1 MKICAATGNAGKLR
15 ELRRILEAQGHEVV
29 SQKELG
35 ITIEPDETGTTFE
48 ENALIKAETIC
59 KASGL
64 PTIADD
70 SGLCVD
76 ALDGRPGVYSARY
89 AGEHA
94 TDADNCAKLLEEM
107 KGQKNRSAHFTCVLS
122 LAVPSGPALTW
133 EASCAGELLEEKKGE
148 SGFGYD
154 PLFFYPDFGKTFAEV
169 PLAQKSSVSHRGKAL
184 REFASDFDKVAQ
196 WVRQR
201 MEEIKPAKPDHKEFE
216 HNDWSQER
224 MV

>member
-35 ITIEPDETGTTFE
+35 ITIEPEETGTTFA

-76 ALDGRPGVYSARY
+76 ALDGAPGVHSHRF
-89 AGEHA
+89 AGEGA
-94 TDADNCAKLLEEM
+94 TDADRNAKLLELLDGVPAE
-107 KGQKNRSAHFTCVLS
+107 KRTARFECVLCYVD
-122 LAVPSGPALTW
+122 A
-133 EASCAGELLEEKKGE
+133 AGETHFFSGTCEGRIGTTPAGE
-148 SGFGYD
+148 NGFGYD
-154 PLFFYPDFGKTFAEV
+154 PLFCVGDRTM
-169 PLAQKSSVSHRGKAL
+169 AQMTEEEKNQVSHRANAL
-184 REFASDFDKVAQ
+184 
-196 WVRQR
+196 
-201 MEEIKPAKPDHKEFE
+201 AKLARYF
-216 HNDWSQER
+216 QEK
-224 MV
+224 